1 MLKDRAERN
10 SLRQVIMAAEKK
22 KIVTKEE
29 IGFIVSLVERFRSD
43 LDKKMKQLNI
53 LQGEI
58 MQLQYNEQVIMNLIE
73 NMAAAA
79 ERAFERQK
87 RFDDM
92 KNESIEEE
100 EKIDQEDIINTE
112 DVEEETTQ
120 ENE

>member
-10 SLRQVIMAAEKK
+10 RLRQVIMAAEKK

-29 IGFIVSLVERFRSD
+29 IGFIVSLVERFRND

-73 NMAAAA
+73 NMVAAA